1 MGTERMLVNEKLI
14 LYLKELS
21 FYQCYELCEL
31 YGLHCV
37 CILLFNCKLKYL
49 VIKIK
54 T

>member
-14 LYLKELS
+14 LYLE
-21 FYQCYELCEL
+21 ELCEL

-37 CILLFNCKLKYL
+37 CILLLNCKLKYW

-54 T
+54 A